1 MFIHFVELESMM
13 LHAKF
18 QDQRTSWY
26 GEEDFKAFNHMW
38 AWRPS
43 WSCDLDHL
51 YKLLLSLP
59 KETPHKFWP

>member
-1 MFIHFVELESMM
+1 M

-18 QDQRTSWY
+18 QASGS
-26 GEEDFKAFNHMW
+26 GEDDFLKCLFFQIL
-38 AWRPS
+38 PS

-59 KETPHKFWP
+59 KKAPYEIWL